1 MTHQPSLLVDLFNVA
16 VQQALPHNCMK
27 SHLAQI
33 DASKGLCVLGAGK
46 ASVQM
51 AQVVE
56 QCFGEKCYGKI
67 VTRHGYTDQKSI
79 GNIQVLSAGHPI
91 PDQHSALAAEAI
103 LQEAQNTPADI
114 PVLFLISGG
123 GSALMSMAIAGLSFE
138 QKIEINK
145 FLLAS
150 GACIDEINLVRKA
163 LSAIKGGK
171 LAQVIKGEHHTLVI
185 SDVVGDQAEII
196 ASGPTIAHEIDTRSV
211 MAVMEKYAWP
221 DLAKIETVLSALPTQ
236 SNTTNAKDSFVLI
249 ANAKQSIDAAAYIAE
264 QKGLNVEIIN
274 YEQQGDATEVANE
287 HAKLVFE
294 KVKSGTSCLL
304 LSGGEL
310 TVKLNN
316 PNGAGGPNQ
325 EYMLALAIA
334 LKGQENVYALA
345 CDTDGVDGNRDVAGA
360 MISPDTL
367 IRAKALGLDPKSLL
381 QNNLTH
387 DFFDQLNDL
396 VITGPTHT
404 NVNDFRAILITP

>member
-56 QCFGEKCYGKI
+56 QYFGDKCYGKI

-123 GSALMSMAIAGLSFE
+123 GSALMSMPIAGLSFE

-150 GACIDEINLVRKA
+150 GASIDEINLVRKA

-171 LAQVIKGEHHTLVI
+171 LAQAIKGEHHTLVI

-196 ASGPTIAHEIDTRSV
+196 ASGPTIAHKIDTSAV

-221 DLAKIETVLSALPTQ
+221 DLAQIETVLSVLPTQ
-236 SNTTNAKDSFVLI
+236 SNATNAKDNFVLI
-249 ANAKQSIDAAAYIAE
+249 ANAKQSIDAAADIAE
-264 QKGLNVEIIN
+264 QKGLNVEIIS

-325 EYMLALAIA
+325 EYMLALAMA

-367 IRAKALGLDPKSLL
+367 IRAKALGLDPKSQLK
-381 QNNLTH
+381 NNLTH